1 MTSDATAAT
10 PARDEHDA
18 PHPFTPAYAGA
29 YVGAYNLHKEPTV
42 QAGPIINLRAD
53 PGGDLGTA
61 WRVAHDVSRNGSAP
75 PAPPAGGRVFNS
87 GFIRLASRSRRAA

>member
-18 PHPFTPAYAGA
+18 PHPSTPAYAGA
-29 YVGAYNLHKEPTV
+29 YIGAYNLHKEPTGR
-42 QAGPIINLRAD
+42 AYHNLRTD
-53 PGGDLGTA
+53 PGGDLGA
-61 WRVAHDVSRNGSAP
+61 DWRVAHDASRNGSAR

-87 GFIRLASRSRRAA
+87 GFIRLL